1 MNNTK
6 NDHYQ
11 SVNSKLNDILPDTRT
26 LARIIDF
33 FFIENCNPLIV
44 HQLFLISNY
53 YTYTDNDS
61 GNREMENIIVRFLS
75 EVNLDRRI
83 LKPKINATNIKV
95 DYSGFNDMKIEDD
108 EEDDVE
114 LDTCIDF

>member
-1 MNNTK
+1 
-6 NDHYQ
+6 
-11 SVNSKLNDILPDTRT
+11 
-26 LARIIDF
+26 
-33 FFIENCNPLIV
+33 
-44 HQLFLISNY
+44 
-53 YTYTDNDS
+53 
-61 GNREMENIIVRFLS
+61 MENIIVRFLS